1 MNSPFYMKVSLNHT
15 FSLDL
20 KMYSKKLSS
29 FRTCFRVRIQNT
41 RRNCVLFSNS
51 KVLNLKGLKRKTVI
65 SSGNKAGFGSNVILS
80 VLKPRKKATP
90 SNCLSERLRFKDFRK
105 NGNPTRIQKFL
116 HELLKHWLWS
126 TKYQT
131 FLQYIIYECVY
142 KYTKVLNKKK

>member
-1 MNSPFYMKVSLNHT
+1 MKRSLNHS
-15 FSLDL
+15 FSIDL

-105 NGNPTRIQKFL
+105 NGNPTRN
-116 HELLKHWLWS
+116 LKIARWALKALTLVDKIS
-126 TKYQT
+126 N
-131 FLQYIIYECVY
+131 FSIYIILDKKY
-142 KYTKVLNKKK
+142 KSKE